1 MQGTL
6 AVRGSGYTTSIFA
19 LSRTAGCYCSQSC
32 HLPDK
37 SWQTVLCPLCPRT
50 TTWEPFNQSVTF
62 LRDTAAP
69 LSKHPQHWL
78 GERGKSPVL
87 IISPRLNLVPLV
99 DCANFRGL
107 PLSLSII
114 LPEREKTRGARSLI
128 PHWSIV
134 LVAGACISDICL
146 NISTLESHQAVGPQ

>member
-1 MQGTL
+1 MDHCALISTGGEEMFVCREDQ
-6 AVRGSGYTTSIFA
+6 VTTPQYLHCPDPA
-19 LSRTAGCYCSQSC
+19 QPAACYCSQSC

-99 DCANFRGL
+99 DCANFSQSL
-107 PLSLSII
+107 PESGYVLSLPGRYS
-114 LPEREKTRGARSLI
+114 
-128 PHWSIV
+128 
-134 LVAGACISDICL
+134 
-146 NISTLESHQAVGPQ
+146 Q